1 MGFDLDE
8 NRDNK
13 SVADVEVLI
22 DKLAAYGTRKG
33 MKEADP
39 ALLHR
44 AYVRTMQVFGCT
56 VGQVEPLRLGPGIAD
71 TLQLNRS
78 AGLPVLGKKAD
89 DFKSD
94 LARAERYLYQGKTP
108 DPCMPF
114 RRVQHGDT
122 GPKTRL
128 VWGYPQAMTIL
139 EAKFAPLLIE
149 RFLMSSTPMVFGLG
163 KIQVG
168 AKLTRIR
175 NSNVRYSIDFSG
187 FDASVP
193 VGLIVRAFNI
203 LRTHF
208 DFIDEEDDRAW
219 EQVQNYFIHTP
230 MMLPDQQVFQTSGG
244 VPSGSYFTQLV
255 DSIINYMCVQYMML
269 KVFGYFAK
277 EDKALVLGDDAAIGV
292 DEYRPLAQ
300 LASAFGDLGLK
311 LNVGKTGVTRYRKG
325 DVHFLGHYW
334 PTCLPDRPVEEIVKR
349 LAFQRRCLESRKLT
363 CGS

>member
-1 MGFDLDE
+1 
-8 NRDNK
+8 
-13 SVADVEVLI
+13 
-22 DKLAAYGTRKG
+22 
-33 MKEADP
+33 
-39 ALLHR
+39 
-44 AYVRTMQVFGCT
+44 
-56 VGQVEPLRLGPGIAD
+56 
-71 TLQLNRS
+71 
-78 AGLPVLGKKAD
+78 
-89 DFKSD
+89 
-94 LARAERYLYQGKTP
+94 
-108 DPCMPF
+108 
-114 RRVQHGDT
+114 
-122 GPKTRL
+122 
-128 VWGYPQAMTIL
+128 MTIL

-349 LAFQRRCLESRKLT
+349 LAFPEKVSGIKEANLRQLVRLLSMVGDSQSVLPLVYQLAPYKGPSIRRRFLSLLDLFEARGNTRLMTDLT
-363 CGS
+363 VVPGWRAHL